1 MSGIQVERESLTALE
16 ISAEIVTRER
26 ERLIENNDR
35 SRRCVAHIYQ
45 HALVTIFVRV
55 NLFDIYSLQ
64 VALSY

>member
-1 MSGIQVERESLTALE
+1 M
-16 ISAEIVTRER
+16 RER

-35 SRRCVAHIYQ
+35 SHRCIGRIYQ

-55 NLFDIYSLQ
+55 SLFDIYSLQ